1 MPLYGVCTAIAA
13 YAAFNFTSNSPFRAH
28 GRKWFWFAKHA
39 PNQTL
44 VGQTSRLPCWSPHA
58 KPGKRRGNRF
68 LRDEDTSIFQH
79 KPKPQ
84 IRNPKSYKPHPNQT
98 ANTSRAPG
106 GDDSFTLEQMRRY
119 LGFEVRVSPKVL
131 EAQAKEGAQFVVTT
145 GPHGVDSMFRVLLEG
160 TSLFILILFAVNF
173 LRHFRAKILSRQ
185 VSFGFVF
192 VHLLNDKYPHS
203 QSYL

>member
-1 MPLYGVCTAIAA
+1 
-13 YAAFNFTSNSPFRAH
+13 
-28 GRKWFWFAKHA
+28 
-39 PNQTL
+39 
-44 VGQTSRLPCWSPHA
+44 
-58 KPGKRRGNRF
+58 
-68 LRDEDTSIFQH
+68 
-79 KPKPQ
+79 
-84 IRNPKSYKPHPNQT
+84 
-98 ANTSRAPG
+98 
-106 GDDSFTLEQMRRY
+106 MRRY